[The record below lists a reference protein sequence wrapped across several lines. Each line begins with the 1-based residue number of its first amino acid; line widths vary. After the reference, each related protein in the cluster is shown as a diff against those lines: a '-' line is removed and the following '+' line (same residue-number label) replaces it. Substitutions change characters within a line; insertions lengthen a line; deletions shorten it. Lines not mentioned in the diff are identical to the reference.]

1 MFSNLGNRLGDIFD
15 KLRKRGA
22 LSEVDVEQALR
33 EVQKALLEADVAL
46 PVVKEFIKAVKEKAI
61 GQEVLRSITPGQM
74 VVKIVHDQ
82 LIQTLGQE
90 SVDINLAASPVAV
103 VMLVGLQGSGKTTS
117 CAKIARFISLKKR
130 KKVMMASVDVYR
142 PAAQAQLEIL
152 GKQAGVDTLPIVQ
165 DQQPLDIVKRAH
177 EAARLQGYD
186 VLMIDTAGRLHI
198 DDTLMA
204 ELQNLRAFLN
214 PTEVLFVADSMT
226 GQDAVHTAKA
236 FQDQIRLTGVVLTRV
251 DGDARGG
258 AALSIRQITGCPIKF
273 VGVGERIEQ
282 LEEFHPDRIASRIL
296 DMGDVLSL
304 VEKAVETIDQEESL
318 KLAQKMAKSQFDM
331 EDLAQQLRQIS
342 KMGGL
347 GGLMGMLPG
356 INKIKNQIQQ
366 AGIDEKMIAR
376 QLAIIG
382 SMTLKER
389 RNPKILN
396 GSCRKRIAMGAGV
409 DVPDVNRLMKQY
421 NDMCDMMK
429 RMNKLGQKGFK
440 RQGLRGLFG
449 R

>member
-15 KLRKRGA
+15 RLRKRGA
-22 LSEVDVEQALR
+22 LSESDVDQALR
-33 EVQKALLEADVAL
+33 EVRIALLEADVAL
-46 PVVKEFIKAVKEKAI
+46 PVVKEFITAVREKAI

-74 VVKIVHDQ
+74 VVKIVQDQ
-82 LIQTLGQE
+82 LIETLGRE
-90 SVDINLAASPVAV
+90 GVELNLAASPLAV
-103 VMLVGLQGSGKTTS
+103 VMVVGLQGSGKTTS

-152 GKQAGVDTLPIVQ
+152 GKQANVDTLPILQ
-165 DQQPLDIVKRAH
+165 DQQPLAIVKRAH

-198 DDTLMA
+198 DNKLMA
-204 ELQNLRAFLN
+204 ELQQLRDFLN
-214 PTEVLFVADSMT
+214 PTEVLFVADAMT

-236 FQDQIRLTGVVLTRV
+236 FQEQVGLTGVVLTRV

-258 AALSIRQITGCPIKF
+258 AALSIRQITGCPLKF

-342 KMGGL
+342 KMGGI
-347 GGLMGMLPG
+347 GGLMSMLPG
-356 INKIKNQIQQ
+356 INKIKDQIQQ
-366 AGIDEKMIAR
+366 AGVDEKMIPR

-396 GSCRKRIAMGAGV
+396 GSCRRRIASGAGV
-409 DVPDVNRLMKQY
+409 SVPDVNRLMKQY

-429 RMNKLGQKGFK
+429 RMNKLGQKGLK

>member
-61 GQEVLRSITPGQM
+61 GQEILRSITPGQM

-82 LIQTLGQE
+82 LIETLGQE
-90 SVDINLAASPVAV
+90 NVDINLAASPVAV

-117 CAKIARFISLKKR
+117 CAKIARFVSLKKR

-165 DQQPLDIVKRAH
+165 DQQPLDIVKRAY

-236 FQDQIRLTGVVLTRV
+236 FQDQVGLTGVVLTRV

-258 AALSIRQITGCPIKF
+258 AALSIRHITGCPIKF

-304 VEKAVETIDQEESL
+304 VEKAVEIIDQEESL

-356 INKIKNQIQQ
+356 INKMKDQIQQ
-366 AGIDEKMIAR
+366 AGINEKMIAR